1 MIFLLFQMSS
11 ADVIVPTIEG
21 LEYTFNDNKL
31 HYSMAENKLDYEMP
45 TNRLHYSE
53 TD

>member
-11 ADVIVPTIEG
+11 MDITVPTIEG
-21 LEYTFNDNKL
+21 LEYSLPENKL
-31 HYSMAENKLDYEMP
+31 HFTMADNTLDYELP
-45 TNRLHYSE
+45 TNKLHYSE

>member
-11 ADVIVPTIEG
+11 MDVIVPTIEG
-21 LEYTFNDNKL
+21 LEYTLNSNKL
-31 HYSMAENKLDYEMP
+31 HYSMDENKLDYEIP
-45 TNRLHYSE
+45 INRLHYSE